1 GEGSLVVGTDGNVG
15 IGESSPLDILHV
27 TTDNACIRLEDN
39 SGNYGRLK
47 VGNSQLTIQADPDN
61 VVASTDIVFDMDGSE
76 VARFLQGGNLGLG
89 EINPTALLH
98 INPPTT
104 SRAQLRLEASAA
116 VDPSAPNSGDL
127 WFNGANLNFYNG
139 SITNDLLL
147 TTRIDTLIYTSGTPG
162 AGEFT
167 HSLTQLTSGAN
178 AFIDPIKVVKTNLS
192 NGQAYSKVFITL
204 SYLGMDDTF
213 SITLAP
219 NTLTTAF
226 IDDMRA
232 FRPILNTTAYIM
244 GGWTSADVLYINRDN
259 NITGDSPCY
268 FIIEGIGTY

>member
-1 GEGSLVVGTDGNVG
+1 LTLSGNVG
-15 IGESSPLDILHV
+15 IGESLPLDILHV
-27 TTDNACIRLEDN
+27 TADNACIRLEDN